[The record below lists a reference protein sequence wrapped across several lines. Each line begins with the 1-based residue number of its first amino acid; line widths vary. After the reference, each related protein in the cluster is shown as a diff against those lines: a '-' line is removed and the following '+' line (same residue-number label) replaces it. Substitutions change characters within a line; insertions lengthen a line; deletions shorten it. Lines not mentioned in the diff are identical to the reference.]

1 MKQTVKQKL
10 QAKLNQL
17 ITNSSY
23 DMLTTQERIQR
34 LDNSL
39 QKHDFSAFQKYIE
52 LQEKSL
58 QNRSKLSQDLN
69 DIKQWFEKANL
80 SSKGESDLEKNMKK
94 FKEYIKGLD
103 TIRKYIQQAK
113 FKKETLQKQD
123 QQKRISRQKNLKT
136 LQQVEQ
142 NLQGLAELVKQQQ
155 IILPPQL
162 QPMKQQMI
170 LPPQLQPMKQQQMT
184 LPLQPMKQQMILP
197 PQPMKQQMTLPP
209 QFQPKKQVTIHP
221 PQPLSLPIIKQP
233 CHSSKK
239 SNERLLHMKN
249 ALIENNKSSKSHIC
263 DFNLTKEM
271 LKYILKKKC
280 VYYPSNANKALLCNI
295 VDEYLDGL

>member
-1 MKQTVKQKL
+1 M
-10 QAKLNQL
+10 
-17 ITNSSY
+17 
-23 DMLTTQERIQR
+23 
-34 LDNSL
+34 
-39 QKHDFSAFQKYIE
+39 
-52 LQEKSL
+52 
-58 QNRSKLSQDLN
+58 
-69 DIKQWFEKANL
+69 
-80 SSKGESDLEKNMKK
+80 
-94 FKEYIKGLD
+94 
-103 TIRKYIQQAK
+103 
-113 FKKETLQKQD
+113 
-123 QQKRISRQKNLKT
+123 
-136 LQQVEQ
+136 
-142 NLQGLAELVKQQQ
+142 KQQQ
-155 IILPPQL
+155 MTLPPQLQPMKQPMILPQPMKQQQMILPQPMKQQMVVLAQPMKQQQMILPTQLQSMKQQPMILPPQL

-170 LPPQLQPMKQQQMT
+170 QPQPMKQQQMI
-184 LPLQPMKQQMILP
+184 Q
-197 PQPMKQQMTLPP
+197 
-209 QFQPKKQVTIHP
+209 P